1 MGIVYCATNRVNGKM
16 YIGKSRD
23 SALTRRRHCH
33 LNSARRKDG
42 FVFHAALL
50 KYGPENFAW
59 KILEHSDDN
68 EVLCD
73 LEREYIDLFS
83 TAISCCGY
91 NLTHGG
97 EGASMA
103 TEEAREISRL
113 AHIKA
118 APKISATLKR
128 KYASGEIIS
137 PNKGKKVVYSPET
150 KAHLT
155 AIRKGK
161 PAPNKGIPHTTEALA
176 NMSRA
181 HRGRKCPKAK
191 LTPVSCVVCDTVFE
205 SNATHKK
212 FCPECKS
219 KYGWRK
225 LNILRKDGYAYV
237 PQHFDYQTVF
247 VLKTDPS
254 VILESPHESAEADKP
269 LKSPKN
275 PDKSLYLRR
284 FRIKC
289 TSCNKPFICG
299 TVTRELCPICT
310 EDKEAVQ

>member
-1 MGIVYCATNRVNGKM
+1 M
-16 YIGKSRD
+16 
-23 SALTRRRHCH
+23 
-33 LNSARRKDG
+33 NSARRKDG
-42 FVFHAALL
+42 FVFHSAIL
-50 KYGPENFAW
+50 KYGSENFAW
-59 KILEHSDDN
+59 RVLERSDDN
-68 EVLCD
+68 EVLCS
-73 LEREYIDLFS
+73 LEVEYIDLFS

-103 TEEAREISRL
+103 TEEARENKRL
-113 AHIKA
+113 ATLKSI
-118 APKISATLKR
+118 PKISATLKR
-128 KYASGEIIS
+128 RYAAGEIIP
-137 PNKGKKVVYSPET
+137 PNKGKKVVYSEET
-150 KAHLT
+150 KARLT
-155 AIRKGK
+155 LLRKGVAPVNKGVPQSVELLARLSKMRKGK
-161 PAPNKGIPHTTEALA
+161 SLN
-176 NMSRA
+176 RV
-181 HRGRKCPKAK
+181 K
-191 LTPVSCVVCDTVFE
+191 LTSFPCVVCGSEFE
-205 SNATHKK
+205 STAGYKK

-225 LNILRKDGYAYV
+225 LNLLRKDGYTHE
-237 PQHFDYQTVF
+237 PLHFDYQTVF
-247 VLKTDPS
+247 VLKTNPS